1 LVIIGA
7 GLTAAFWLP
16 PLVREQ
22 VAARVEA
29 RTGLSA
35 KVDGVSLGFGSVT
48 LGELAV
54 GAEGGPRIRA
64 RDVAFDA
71 GPLMLALRGAS
82 AVDGL
87 HVRELDV
94 ALPLHAPASQ
104 KLLERLR
111 ARGEQA
117 AQETSEAGDA
127 IEVRIDALALALSD
141 EQGALL
147 QMKGSARAEATGAE
161 LAIEKLAVGRVPD
174 HALEVERVTVR
185 AQRGAGGL
193 RIARASAARARLAL
207 ATPPPPPAGAALPEP
222 EEEELE
228 DDGTAAPP
236 AASPE
241 PPSRPSTWARL
252 LRAVRSATGSGKST
266 AGAATAQA
274 AAGPPGASTGAAQG
288 GVGAAFRRLSDD
300 AVLALETASV
310 HDGGFDKPAILQS
323 LRATL
328 KVQRA
333 RALTLTGS
341 GKAQGGGSIGWDLV
355 LKPEPVAADGQ
366 VELRSLPLALLAPFL
381 PEVPWHEPEL
391 GRVDASL
398 VIKTES
404 AQAIALSG
412 EASLRDA
419 AIAAARI
426 AATPV
431 HDIGLS
437 LSGKG
442 RFLPLQKRLEIAES
456 RLTIG
461 NASVDLAGAMEW
473 SADHYLF
480 DVDAVLPPTPCTSAV
495 RAIPEDLLGDMAL
508 ATWAGK
514 LAGKLRLK
522 LDSRE
527 LDAAEFDID
536 VQDRCEFAT
545 VPAMA
550 DLRRFQTPFLHSVM
564 EPNGGV
570 FEMETGPGTAAWAYL
585 EDISPFFVHA
595 VLAHEDGGF
604 FKHRG
609 FSMMHVRNAL
619 VRNLKERRYVVG
631 ASTITMQLVKNV
643 FLHREKTLARK
654 IQEVLLTWWIER
666 VMEKRDILELY
677 LNVIEYGPGV
687 YGIRN
692 GARHYFNRLPSQL
705 SPAEAVYLST
715 ILPNPK
721 RYHSHFE
728 RGALS
733 SQWMEIMR
741 RMLVR
746 LRERGSYSPEV
757 AEYGLGEV
765 KAFRFVPEGAIVPAR
780 LLPAG
785 AAPLPYMQG
794 FEEGGGEGGW
804 DADAGGDPLRFDE
817 ARDSLPARTERRAA
831 QPGPAQ
837 RGAQPR
843 PAQPG
848 PAPRPA
854 LPRAGQPRGALR

>member
-1 LVIIGA
+1 MLGA
-7 GLTAAFWLP
+7 GLTAALWLP

-22 VAARVEA
+22 VAARVQA
-29 RTGLSA
+29 RTGLPA
-35 KVDGVSLGFGSVT
+35 RADGVSLGFGSVS
-48 LGELAV
+48 LGELVV
-54 GAEGGPRIRA
+54 GAEGGGPRIRA
-64 RDVAFDA
+64 RDVVLDA

-94 ALPLHAPASQ
+94 ALPVHAPASQ
-104 KLLERLR
+104 QLFERLR

-117 AQETSEAGDA
+117 AQDSSDA
-127 IEVRIDALALALSD
+127 DDAMEVRVDALTLALSD
-141 EQGALL
+141 ELGTLL
-147 QMKGSARAEATGAE
+147 QMQASARADAKAAE
-161 LAIEKLAVGRVPD
+161 LDIAKLAIGRVPD

-193 RIARASAARARLAL
+193 RIASANAARARLAL
-207 ATPPPPPAGAALPEP
+207 ATPPPEPAGAALPEP
-222 EEEELE
+222 DEEE
-228 DDGTAAPP
+228 DGDGTAAPP
-236 AASPE
+236 AAPE
-241 PPSRPSTWARL
+241 PPERPSTLARL
-252 LRAVRSATGSGKST
+252 LRAVRGATGSGPSAAGDAPARAK
-266 AGAATAQA
+266 AGAA
-274 AAGPPGASTGAAQG
+274 GPGAPPDAAQG
-288 GVGAAFRRLSDD
+288 GVGAAFRRLGDD
-300 AVLALETASV
+300 AVLALEAASV

-333 RALTLTGS
+333 RALSLTGS

-366 VELRSLPLALLAPFL
+366 IELRSLPLALLAPFL

-404 AQAIALSG
+404 AHAIALSG

-495 RAIPEDLLGDMAL
+495 RAIPEDLLGDMSL
-508 ATWAGK
+508 ATWDGK

-522 LDSRE
+522 LDSRD

-550 DLRRFQTPFLHSVM
+550 DLRRFQMPFLHSVL

-733 SQWMEIMR
+733 TQWMEIMR

-785 AAPLPYMQG
+785 AAPLPYMEG
-794 FEEGGGEGGW
+794 FSEDGGDGGW
-804 DADAGGDPLRFDE
+804 DASAGGDPLRFDD
-817 ARDSLPARTERRAA
+817 ARDSLPARTERRAQ
-831 QPGPAQ
+831 QPAP
-837 RGAQPR
+837 RTAQPR
-843 PAQPG
+843 PAQPRPAQPRSAPSR
-848 PAPRPA
+848 PAPR
-854 LPRAGQPRGALR
+854 